1 MPGMQCVHVEGAAG
15 KEMQKLYSLSDQE
28 SKSWASGCQALA
40 MALTRDNAV
49 ARLQMALQKRRE
61 KRGDVEFSSTMNAS
75 SAKAFKEDLSFFFG
89 GEELYDSAFEA
100 PRSCV

>member
-1 MPGMQCVHVEGAAG
+1 
-15 KEMQKLYSLSDQE
+15 
-28 SKSWASGCQALA
+28 